1 MKRFYLPALLLSFAL
16 GAAVALSVASMA
28 GVGGPLTPARA
39 KGTLHVVEHA
49 VTDTVVDVGKKG
61 DSLGDDLAFGNP
73 VYDAANKKQVGRDQG
88 HCVRTVAG
96 KSWECFWSLLLPAG
110 QITVEGPFYDAA
122 DSTLTV
128 TGGTGAY
135 RGAHGQM
142 ALHARNARGTEY
154 DFTYDLD

>member
-1 MKRFYLPALLLSFAL
+1 MRRFLLPAVLLSFAL
-16 GAAVALSVASMA
+16 GAGVALSVVSMA
-28 GVGGPLTPARA
+28 GPLTPARA

-73 VYDAANKKQVGRDQG
+73 VYDAANKKQIGWDQG
-88 HCVRTVAG
+88 HCVRVVVG

-142 ALHARNARGTEY
+142 TLHARNARGTEY
-154 DFTYDLD
+154 DFLYDLD